1 MYSTIRN
8 LLLIL
13 FLSVPYCQ
21 PIYELS
27 PIERGQQGTMG
38 SKNADFIGELSNKSE
53 SFVSRKC
60 HAHVTQM
67 SR

>member
-38 SKNADFIGELSNKSE
+38 SKNADFIGVLHSARPKIKI
-53 SFVSRKC
+53 VYTVK
-60 HAHVTQM
+60 
-67 SR
+67 